1 MDRLSL
7 FNGVRS
13 GLSRSE
19 FTELLGV
26 FPIDSLRSLRAGLFN
41 DACDLGLI
49 PDGFHGLPLVDS
61 RDSALRPVSKN
72 VNNLSCEEIIRG
84 LEGADADIIF
94 HIVTNHL
101 PPLLINYHLWTC
113 HSLLL

>member
-41 DACDLGLI
+41 DVDACDLGLI
-49 PDGFHGLPLVDS
+49 PDGFHGLPLVDR

-94 HIVTNHL
+94 SIATSKLNSVLTA
-101 PPLLINYHLWTC
+101 
-113 HSLLL
+113 SS

>member
-1 MDRLSL
+1 MLDICTVRLLRMRAESTTTVTASAVLIYFLLLISCLVAMDRLSL

-41 DACDLGLI
+41 DACDLGLY
-49 PDGFHGLPLVDS
+49 
-61 RDSALRPVSKN
+61 
-72 VNNLSCEEIIRG
+72 
-84 LEGADADIIF
+84 
-94 HIVTNHL
+94 T
-101 PPLLINYHLWTC
+101 
-113 HSLLL
+113 

>member
-49 PDGFHGLPLVDS
+49 RSYRPDGFHGLPLVDR

-94 HIVTNHL
+94 SIAT
-101 PPLLINYHLWTC
+101 
-113 HSLLL
+113 SK

>member
-41 DACDLGLI
+41 DAC
-49 PDGFHGLPLVDS
+49 F
-61 RDSALRPVSKN
+61 N

-94 HIVTNHL
+94 SIATSKLNSVLTA
-101 PPLLINYHLWTC
+101 
-113 HSLLL
+113 SS